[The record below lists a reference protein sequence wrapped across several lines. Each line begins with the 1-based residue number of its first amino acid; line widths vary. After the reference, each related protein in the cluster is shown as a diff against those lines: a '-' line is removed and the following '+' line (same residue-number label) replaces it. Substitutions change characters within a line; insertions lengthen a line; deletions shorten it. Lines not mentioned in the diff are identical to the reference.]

1 MWEMRALETRNRDLR
16 VSRHAMVMACLRRDT
31 SCVPFGR
38 YGEMR
43 MTAMDLVGLLLLL
56 FLVVPL
62 VTARPS
68 RY

>member
-1 MWEMRALETRNRDLR
+1 
-16 VSRHAMVMACLRRDT
+16 
-31 SCVPFGR
+31 
-38 YGEMR
+38 MR
-43 MTAMDLVGLLLLL
+43 MTAMDFVGLLLLL

>member
-1 MWEMRALETRNRDLR
+1 MGRCASARPATRTC
-16 VSRHAMVMACLRRDT
+16 VSFDT
-31 SCVPFGR
+31 RWSWPAGGATQLSVPFGP

-43 MTAMDLVGLLLLL
+43 MTAMDFVGLLLLL